1 MRRLLASF
9 LLLAVSA
16 SAVAQEIPGLRV
28 TLQARSLVPASQNA
42 ELVLTLQTTA
52 DAEVPAQLLNGHK
65 LRVTCNE
72 EPARMVEQAGKG
84 GASLLAAGTRL
95 ERTLSFP
102 TSALVSAAAQGGV
115 ARVFVSWD
123 GLAGVGCD
131 FKVAPDTSKIDVAT
145 LDLTKTQVVLVTSA
159 GDLTL
164 SFRPDKAP
172 KHVANFI
179 DLCRKGF
186 YDGTRFHR
194 VIKGFMIQ
202 GGCPKTKDLD
212 KVAEWGSGGPGYTLD
227 AEFQRPAAPARHA
240 VDGAHDGAEH
250 RRLRLLHRAQGLAAA
265 RSAVHRLRQP
275 RGRRRHAGS
284 HRQRSGAGRSADPAG
299 DAAHRDRARSEE
311 VAAAG

>member
-1 MRRLLASF
+1 MRRLIASF

-28 TLQARSLVPASQNA
+28 TLQARSLVPANQNA

-52 DAEVPAQLLNGHK
+52 DAEVPSQLLNGHK

-72 EPARMVEQAGKG
+72 EPARMIEQAGKG

-227 AEFQRPAAPARHA
+227 AEFNDLPHLRGTLSMARTM
-240 VDGAHDGAEH
+240 E
-250 RRLRLLHRAQGLAAA
+250 
-265 RSAVHRLRQP
+265 P
-275 RGRRRHAGS
+275 NTAGS
-284 HRQRSGAGRSADPAG
+284 GFFIVHKDSPQLDQQYTGFGNLEAGADTLDRIANGLVQG
-299 DAAHRDRARSEE
+299 DRPIQPVMLHTAIVLA
-311 VAAAG
+311 VKK

>member
-1 MRRLLASF
+1 MRRLIASF

-28 TLQARSLVPASQNA
+28 TLQARSLVPANQNA

-52 DAEVPAQLLNGHK
+52 DAEVPSQLLNGHK

-72 EPARMVEQAGKG
+72 EPARMIEQAGKG

-159 GDLTL
+159 GDMTL

-172 KHVANFI
+172 NHCDNFVK
-179 DLCRKGF
+179 LCLQGF
-186 YDGTRFHR
+186 YDGIRFHR

-202 GGCPKTKDLD
+202 SGCPNTRDED
-212 KVAEWGSGGPGYTLD
+212 KKEQWGSGGPGYTINDERSDLRHLRGTLSMARTSQPNTGGSGFFIVHKDSPQLD
-227 AEFQRPAAPARHA
+227 GQYSAFGNLEAGADVLDRIANGLVLGDRPTQPVMLYTAIVMA
-240 VDGAHDGAEH
+240 VKK
-250 RRLRLLHRAQGLAAA
+250 
-265 RSAVHRLRQP
+265 
-275 RGRRRHAGS
+275 
-284 HRQRSGAGRSADPAG
+284 
-299 DAAHRDRARSEE
+299 
-311 VAAAG
+311 